1 MWVPKCNLN
10 VKLRGNGIKTKK
22 LLSETQDGS
31 IKQWI
36 TQEYDFPISH
46 TLYNKILIDF
56 KLDLPQ
62 KREAEKEIQDREQLL
77 FTLQS
82 ACAAIHVIPVCKR
95 RQQYLWS
102 HDNKNGG
109 EVIIEVATIYKP
121 ELANSVSIEHENL
134 AKVNNAIEYLE
145 LPSETM
151 KVLSYLDCL
160 RCWALGKSF
169 KC

>member
-1 MWVPKCNLN
+1 M
-10 VKLRGNGIKTKK
+10 
-22 LLSETQDGS
+22 
-31 IKQWI
+31 
-36 TQEYDFPISH
+36 
-46 TLYNKILIDF
+46 
-56 KLDLPQ
+56 DLPQ

-82 ACAAIHVIPVCKR
+82 ACAAIHVIPVYKR

-121 ELANSVSIEHENL
+121 ELVNSLSIEHENL

-160 RCWALGKSF
+160 RCWA
-169 KC
+169 